1 MKPIIFLIPVSALL
15 IVITLYL
22 LLLKKVIDKKIF
34 KQFFLI
40 MTIISFILNEAWEL
54 LQMPLY
60 EQPIYKIGHIAF
72 CTLGALADT
81 IMVLLLYILFAF
93 VYKNAFWIK
102 QNSWVKICI
111 VMLTGAVGAV
121 FSEKRHL
128 LIESW
133 SYDQSMPIIPFVH
146 VGLSPVLQFLLLPVI
161 IYFLSLYIISK
172 FYDHTI
178 LNQSSLINQKNTS

>member
-1 MKPIIFLIPVSALL
+1 VNPIIFLIPVAALL
-15 IVITLYL
+15 IVITLYI
-22 LLLKKVIDKKIF
+22 LLLKKVNDKKIF
-34 KQFFLI
+34 KRFFLT
-40 MTIISFILNEAWEL
+40 MTVISFILNEAWEL

-93 VYKNAFWIK
+93 IHKNAFWIEQK
-102 QNSWVKICI
+102 NWVKIFI

-121 FSEKRHL
+121 FSEMGHL
-128 LIESW
+128 LIGSW
-133 SYDQSMPIIPFVH
+133 SYDQSMLIIPFVN

-172 FYDHTI
+172 FYTHTI
-178 LNQSSLINQKNTS
+178 LHHINHH